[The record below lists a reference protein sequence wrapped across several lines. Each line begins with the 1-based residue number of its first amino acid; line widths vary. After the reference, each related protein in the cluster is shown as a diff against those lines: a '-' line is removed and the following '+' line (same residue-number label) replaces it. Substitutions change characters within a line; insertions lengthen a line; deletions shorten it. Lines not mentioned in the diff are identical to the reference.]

1 MVVSLPQESRLP
13 RLTLTGL
20 GRLGEALAEDD
31 NGTQVFVLGGIPGE
45 TVMAEVIQERRRHIT
60 AKVVEV
66 VEPSPHRVT
75 APCAYFG
82 TCTGCQWQHIDYAHQ
97 LEMKRD
103 IVRDSLSRV
112 GGLGGVSV
120 EPAMPS
126 PSQLGYRN
134 HARFTISK
142 NAKLGFVNRA
152 TRDVVEVDECLLM
165 APGINDALASL
176 QGLVGETSQ
185 LSIRYGINT
194 GSLMVQPTLHHEG
207 IPFAT
212 GQRTYEES
220 LSGHTFQVASPS
232 FFQVNTELAEQLTG
246 LVKEGLQL
254 TGNETVVDAYAGVS
268 TFAVL
273 LSDYAKRVIAIEES
287 SSALVDAEVNT
298 AATPNVELK
307 RGRTEVALAEFVGQG
322 IDAVVLDPPR
332 AGCQPGALKALIDA
346 APRRIVYVSC
356 DPETLARDLRVLS
369 DGPFRIE
376 SVQPVDMFPQTH
388 HVECVAVLSL
398 DEERRQA
405 LTARRRLVLASSSP
419 RRQDILQRMGA
430 EFEVTL
436 SEVMEPSG
444 PMSSDDPVEMA
455 TGLALAKA
463 QGVADVSNSGTIIGA
478 DTVVY
483 FEGQALGKPRDEA
496 EAIETL
502 QRLRAG
508 EHQVVTGV
516 ALVDAATGESIVG
529 HRTSRIRM
537 RDYTDDEIALYV
549 ASGDALDKAGA
560 YAVQNEA
567 FHPVEEVRG
576 CYLNVVGLPV
586 CTLLKLLERFGVD
599 PTVTLANVH
608 LQEAGRC
615 QECTKR
621 LHRLGA

>member
-1 MVVSLPQESRLP
+1 MVVPLPQESRLL
-13 RLTLTGL
+13 RLTLTGT

-31 NGTQVFVLGGIPGE
+31 NGMQVFVFGGIPGE
-45 TVMAEVIQERRRHIT
+45 TVIAEIIQERRSHIT
-60 AKVVEV
+60 ARVVEV
-66 VEPSPHRVT
+66 VEPSPHRVR
-75 APCAYFG
+75 APCVYFG
-82 TCTGCQWQHIDYAHQ
+82 TCTGCQWQHIEYGHQ

-103 IVRDSLSRV
+103 IVRNSLSRV
-112 GGLGGVSV
+112 GGLDGIFV

-152 TRDVVEVDECLLM
+152 TREVVEVDECLLM
-165 APGINDALASL
+165 ARGINEALASL

-194 GSLMVQPTLHHEG
+194 DSLMVQPALHHQD
-207 IPFAT
+207 IPLAT

-232 FFQVNTELAEQLTG
+232 FFQVNTELAEQLTK

-287 SSALVDAEVNT
+287 SSALMDAEVNT

-307 RGRTEVALAEFVGQG
+307 RGRTEIALAEFVGQD

-332 AGCQPGALKALIDA
+332 SGCEPGALKSLINV

-376 SVQPVDMFPQTH
+376 GVQPVDMFPQTH
-388 HVECVAVLSL
+388 HVECVVVLSL
-398 DEERRQA
+398 DEGRQQA
-405 LTARRRLVLASSSP
+405 LMARRRLFLASSSP
-419 RRQDILQRMGA
+419 RRQDILRRMGA
-430 EFEVTL
+430 EFDVL
-436 SEVMEPSG
+436 LPDVMEPSG
-444 PMSSDDPVEMA
+444 STTQDDPVGLA
-455 TGLALAKA
+455 TRLALAKA
-463 QGVADVSNSGTIIGA
+463 QAVSDVSESGTVIGA

-483 FEGQALGKPRDEA
+483 FEGQVLGKPRDEA
-496 EAIETL
+496 EAIEML
-502 QRLRAG
+502 RRLRAS

-516 ALVDAATGESIVG
+516 ALVDAVTGESVVG
-529 HRTSRIRM
+529 HRSSRIRM
-537 RDYTDDEIALYV
+537 RDYTDDEAAAYV
-549 ASGDALDKAGA
+549 ASGDAMDKAGA

-586 CTLLKLLERFGVD
+586 CTLLKLLEHFGVD